1 MELSKDDEADL
12 EEEAAQYERDRYDP
26 DWPYRANPI
35 KKGVSVNKST
45 KLKVLTAP
53 PYNPHYT
60 GKKESTRAVRPGT
73 SFCPEVW
80 KEIGLTFPVFRLPN
94 SMALD
99 WTQSPWRTSP
109 PGSPLPSHILRN
121 GGKCWPGGGQWSS
134 WVVSSASGHCVD

>member
-1 MELSKDDEADL
+1 M
-12 EEEAAQYERDRYDP
+12 
-26 DWPYRANPI
+26 

-80 KEIGLTFPVFRLPN
+80 KEIGLTFPVFV
-94 SMALD
+94 D
-99 WTQSPWRTSP
+99 
-109 PGSPLPSHILRN
+109 
-121 GGKCWPGGGQWSS
+121 GQGQRYHEPVDFKTIKQLAESVCTY
-134 WVVSSASGHCVD
+134 WVSAAFVVA